1 MAMVMIRDSSSD
13 STNITIIAAAAG
25 GGGGLV
31 VLCCLLL
38 VMAALSWGWK
48 RGRSPYRKLK
58 QPDYAEIAYGD
69 VKNDVVIPKRQ
80 ADVRAP
86 PLPSLFLLHFQTDA
100 FVAPTWHHQHYLTL
114 ERLIIAPDLR
124 LAHAILQSARHGD
137 LDVVRNSF
145 PVWLC
150 WRINCTHLPIALSL
164 ARYARRLDP

>member
-13 STNITIIAAAAG
+13 STNIKIIAAAAG

-31 VLCCLLL
+31 VLCCLML

-58 QPDYAEIAYGD
+58 QPDYAQIAYGD

-80 ADVRAP
+80 ADVRAR
-86 PLPSLFLLHFQTDA
+86 SSSHFLLHFQTDA

-137 LDVVRNSF
+137 LDVVRSSF
-145 PVWLC
+145 PVGDL
-150 WRINCTHLPIALSL
+150 ICTHLPIALSV
-164 ARYARRLDP
+164 ARHTRRLDPCCAC